1 MAARRRERLVDML
14 SEKRIRIVGII
25 IVAVLLLILPLL
37 VTRYILNIVIM
48 AGIWVLLASSLNVML
63 GYVGQLPMGHTAFY
77 GIGAYVS
84 GLMNVNLGTPIWLG
98 MPLAGL
104 VSSSVGYGISRLT
117 FRVRGSSFVLVTLG
131 FGEVMRLIANN
142 WMNLTN
148 GPMGVQGISRPSIVG
163 FTFNYSAYYYFILVL
178 NIIAIYVFWRL
189 EKSRF
194 GRALISLNEN
204 EALANAVGMES
215 DKYLTMAT
223 VISTFFAG
231 IAGSFYAHYVTFISP
246 DLFSL
251 SSTITMVIMVVVG
264 GKRTIS
270 GPVVGAI
277 VFTLLLELLRPLENY
292 RMLIYGGILMLTIL
306 FMKKGIVP
314 HFALLFKRIGGVAD
328 ENA

>member
-1 MAARRRERLVDML
+1 MVKD
-14 SEKRIRIVGII
+14 KRMKIVG
-25 IVAVLLLILPLL
+25 VAIMTVLLLVLPFL

-48 AGIWVLLASSLNVML
+48 AGIWILLSSSLNVML
-63 GYVGQLPMGHTAFY
+63 GYAGQLSMGHTAFY

-84 GLMNVNLGTPIWLG
+84 GIMSVKLGTPIWLG
-98 MPLAGL
+98 MPLAGV
-104 VSSSVGYGISRLT
+104 VSSTVGYGISRLT

-142 WMNLTN
+142 WMDLTN
-148 GPMGVQGISRPSIVG
+148 GPMGIQGISRPDIMG
-163 FTFNYSAYYYFILVL
+163 FIFNFNAYYYFILVL
-178 NIIAIYVFWRL
+178 NVIALYIFWRL
-189 EKSRF
+189 ERSRF

-204 EALANAVGMES
+204 EALANAIGIES

-223 VISTFFAG
+223 VMSTFFAG

-246 DLFSL
+246 DMFSL
-251 SSTITMVIMVVVG
+251 SNTITMVIMVVVG

-270 GPVVGAI
+270 GPVVGAL

-306 FMKKGIVP
+306 FMKNGIVP
-314 HFALLFKRIGGVAD
+314 HFVNLFKQRGGTTH
-328 ENA
+328 ENSRS